1 MADATQNLNKLY
13 QSNFRFDIDRAPI
26 FSQFAQ
32 SVQLPSITLGEAQ
45 QGTPLIDIPIP
56 GDKLV
61 YGELSVDFLVDEE
74 IRSWMEI
81 HNWMRSAGYPES
93 TDEYDKLIYS
103 DAVLT
108 ILSNTSNP
116 LVKVTYYDC
125 YPTSLAEIA
134 LNSQTSS
141 ESVVSNAA
149 FRFRSYDVE
158 PLAAGLEDYETI
170 NTTLKLT
177 S

>member
-13 QSNFRFDIDRAPI
+13 QSNFRFDLQRAPI
-26 FSQFAQ
+26 FAYNAQ
-32 SVQLPSITLGEAQ
+32 SVQLPSITLGEAKQ
-45 QGTPLIDIPIP
+45 DTPLIDLPVP

-74 IRSWMEI
+74 IRGWMEI

-93 TDEYDKLIYS
+93 TDEYEKFVYA

-116 LVKVTYYDC
+116 IIKVTYYDC
-125 YPTSLAEIA
+125 YPTSLGEIT

-141 ESVVSNAA
+141 ETVISNAS

-158 PLAAGLEDYETI
+158 PISSNIDDYEVI
-170 NTTLKLT
+170 NTTIPLT